1 MINLTTKSKS
11 KNKYKDDQTFST
23 KLTTESKSKNKY
35 KYILKL
41 SDPFEFGIVHPR
53 MFLSLIL
60 IFYKSYSVPLGI
72 EKIKT
77 RAFIDLQMIL
87 SSNLIEW

>member
-23 KLTTESKSKNKY
+23 KLTTESKSKDKY

-41 SDPFEFGIVHPR
+41 SDPFESGIVHPR
-53 MFLSLIL
+53 MFLPL
-60 IFYKSYSVPLGI
+60 IFIFCKSFSVSLEI
-72 EKIKT
+72 EKIKS
-77 RAFIDLQMIL
+77 RASIDLQTIL

>member
-23 KLTTESKSKNKY
+23 KLTTKSKSKNKY

-41 SDPFEFGIVHPR
+41 SDPFESGIVHRR
-53 MFLSLIL
+53 MFLSLI
-60 IFYKSYSVPLGI
+60 IFYKSFSVSLEI

-77 RAFIDLQMIL
+77 RASIDLQTIL